1 MDDLNLRI
9 EYVPI
14 GSIKAYSRNA
24 KLHPQE
30 QIEQIKE
37 SIRQVGFRDP
47 IGIWHGE
54 IVEGHGR
61 HIAAKELGMETVP
74 VIKLDDMT
82 DEERRAYML
91 IHNQTTMNS
100 GWDMDLLDIEL
111 AEITD
116 IDMTAFGF
124 DQPGGLEDA
133 DESENPYTDKV
144 NIPQYEPQ
152 GLEVGLGELTDLRKY
167 RQLVNRIDNS
177 NIATDEKEFLKLAA
191 ARHIVFDYRKI
202 AEYYAKAD
210 EQMQEMME
218 DSALVIIDVNDA
230 IAKGYAVLRNSIE
243 EIAFEGIDND

>member
-1 MDDLNLRI
+1 MDELSLKI

-14 GSIKAYSRNA
+14 DSIKPYERNA

-61 HIAAKELGMETVP
+61 HIAAKELGMTEIP

-100 GWDMDLLDIEL
+100 GFDQTLLDIEL
-111 AEITD
+111 GDITG
-116 IDMTAFGF
+116 IDMSVFGF
-124 DQPGGLEDA
+124 DFGSVEA
-133 DESENPYTDKV
+133 EANESDSVGITDSISV
-144 NIPQYEPQ
+144 VIDCDNEIEAERVYNT
-152 GLEVGLGELTDLRKY
+152 LTEEGYKC
-167 RQLVNRIDNS
+167 RIS
-177 NIATDEKEFLKLAA
+177 TL
-191 ARHIVFDYRKI
+191 
-202 AEYYAKAD
+202 
-210 EQMQEMME
+210 
-218 DSALVIIDVNDA
+218 
-230 IAKGYAVLRNSIE
+230 
-243 EIAFEGIDND
+243 

>member
-1 MDDLNLRI
+1 MPGVFLIAKVSELLYYVYNRNKLKGAVYMDDLNLRI

-14 GSIKAYSRNA
+14 DSIKAYSRNA
-24 KLHPQE
+24 KLHPPE

-100 GWDMDLLDIEL
+100 GWDFTLLEEEISGLDMD
-111 AEITD
+111 
-116 IDMTAFGF
+116 MSAFGF
-124 DQPGGLEDA
+124 DFGGVETEANDSGSVGITDSISVVIDCENEIDA
-133 DESENPYTDKV
+133 ERIYNT
-144 NIPQYEPQ
+144 
-152 GLEVGLGELTDLRKY
+152 LTEEGYKC
-167 RQLVNRIDNS
+167 RIS
-177 NIATDEKEFLKLAA
+177 TL
-191 ARHIVFDYRKI
+191 
-202 AEYYAKAD
+202 
-210 EQMQEMME
+210 
-218 DSALVIIDVNDA
+218 
-230 IAKGYAVLRNSIE
+230 
-243 EIAFEGIDND
+243 

>member
-1 MDDLNLRI
+1 MDELSLKI

-14 GSIKAYSRNA
+14 DSIKPYERNA

-100 GWDMDLLDIEL
+100 GWDFTLLEEEISGLDMDLS
-111 AEITD
+111 
-116 IDMTAFGF
+116 AFGF
-124 DQPGGLEDA
+124 DTSIIDPDSLDGLFAEA
-133 DESENPYTDKV
+133 A
-144 NIPQYEPQ
+144 PQEEKEPQ
-152 GLEVGLGELTDLRKY
+152 KIQCPHCGEWFTP
-167 RQLVNRIDNS
+167 
-177 NIATDEKEFLKLAA
+177 
-191 ARHIVFDYRKI
+191 
-202 AEYYAKAD
+202 
-210 EQMQEMME
+210 
-218 DSALVIIDVNDA
+218 
-230 IAKGYAVLRNSIE
+230 
-243 EIAFEGIDND
+243 

>member
-1 MDDLNLRI
+1 MDELSLKI

-14 GSIKAYSRNA
+14 DSIKPYSRNA

-100 GWDMDLLDIEL
+100 GWDFTLLEEEL
-111 AEITD
+111 ASFD
-116 IDMTAFGF
+116 IDMSAFGF
-124 DQPGGLEDA
+124 ELEYCEGDPQSVQSVKEFGQEEFA
-133 DESENPYTDKV
+133 DEKFECKCPRCGFKFNP
-144 NIPQYEPQ
+144 
-152 GLEVGLGELTDLRKY
+152 
-167 RQLVNRIDNS
+167 
-177 NIATDEKEFLKLAA
+177 
-191 ARHIVFDYRKI
+191 
-202 AEYYAKAD
+202 
-210 EQMQEMME
+210 
-218 DSALVIIDVNDA
+218 
-230 IAKGYAVLRNSIE
+230 
-243 EIAFEGIDND
+243 